1 MPAKKPSSAAPLDIA
16 SPQPNAF
23 GEAPISAG
31 ENRDAYDGDDALIEE
46 AFPDMSELETE
57 QPGNL
62 SASEPRRQRKPPTRG
77 TRSDDAGESASSG
90 SVSSTLGAGT
100 AREADSEFDLD
111 AAFAPVNLAE
121 QPASLD
127 QISPVAEAEAA
138 TGISEAFTPTS
149 PTQPQTVPETGEPVR
164 TEGRSPESLRHMAKC
179 ARGLLRPQG
188 ARSRSVKSA
197 PRERAANRS
206 IATALAASAVD
217 PHFSEF
223 EEILRRLVDRIVKLL
238 QAEMCVFMLHDDA
251 KRDLQA
257 VSPARGIAENLLP
270 RLTVSTRGRGL
281 TADVFRS
288 GHSLLLS
295 AESLPYDTRAI
306 ADRLPTVFGV
316 RNALSA
322 PLFIERR
329 IEGAETGGEIISR
342 DIIGVVHV
350 FNKLPAESGNDFTP
364 EDASL
369 LEAMSRSAASIFSS
383 ARAFREVVTEKQELI
398 QTLDSLYVGLMMV
411 GLDGRIIQI
420 NPAARTVLGVD
431 DDEPV
436 VGLRYE
442 SVTRNES
449 LSDVLDKALATLD
462 PVETTG
468 EVSVR
473 RSAVE
478 ERIYQ
483 AHCAPVK
490 NQDSTQVVGLLVL
503 LSDIT
508 EIRGVDRMKTAFIST
523 VSHELR
529 TPLTSIK
536 GFIATLLDD
545 TEGFYTK
552 EDQQEF
558 YQIIDTE
565 CDRLTRLIDDL
576 LNVSRIEQGQAMQL
590 NLQAVDVRAV
600 AATVLAAQRAY
611 TSPDRHQL
619 SVHFDDDFPAAIEAD
634 PDKIGQI
641 LTNLVSNA
649 IKYSP
654 RGGQVDI
661 IGALSENTPHSV
673 TLTVRDQGLGIPRE
687 HQKKIFERFHRVD
700 NRDNRE
706 IGGTGIGLFLV
717 KSLAE
722 AHHGMVRVESE
733 YGRGSAFIVTLPIT
747 QPVEQAA
754 PEAV

>member
-1 MPAKKPSSAAPLDIA
+1 MKSS
-16 SPQPNAF
+16 
-23 GEAPISAG
+23 
-31 ENRDAYDGDDALIEE
+31 
-46 AFPDMSELETE
+46 
-57 QPGNL
+57 
-62 SASEPRRQRKPPTRG
+62 
-77 TRSDDAGESASSG
+77 
-90 SVSSTLGAGT
+90 
-100 AREADSEFDLD
+100 
-111 AAFAPVNLAE
+111 
-121 QPASLD
+121 
-127 QISPVAEAEAA
+127 
-138 TGISEAFTPTS
+138 
-149 PTQPQTVPETGEPVR
+149 
-164 TEGRSPESLRHMAKC
+164 
-179 ARGLLRPQG
+179 
-188 ARSRSVKSA
+188 SRS
-197 PRERAANRS
+197 RERAANRS

-238 QAEMCVFMLHDDA
+238 QAEMCVFMLHDEV

-295 AESLPYDTRAI
+295 ESSLPYDTRAI

-329 IEGAETGGEIISR
+329 SEDPETGVEAVSR

-350 FNKLPAESGNDFTP
+350 FNKLPEESGNNFTP

-468 EVSVR
+468 EVTVR
-473 RSAVE
+473 RSAAE

-590 NLQAVDVRAV
+590 NLQPVDVRAV

-619 SVHFDDDFPAAIEAD
+619 SVRFDDDFPDTIEAD

-654 RGGQVDI
+654 RGGQVEVT
-661 IGALSENTPHSV
+661 GTLSEYTPNSV
-673 TLTVRDQGLGIPRE
+673 ALTVRDQGMGIPRE

-717 KSLAE
+717 KSLTE
-722 AHHGMVRVESE
+722 AHHGTVRVESE
-733 YGRGSAFIVTLPIT
+733 YGRGSAFVVTLPIT
-747 QPVEQAA
+747 QPIEQAT
-754 PEAV
+754 PAVV